1 MKQKHWFRHSSNG
14 HKKQEAKPHAFEQA
28 VLSWKAPQFA
38 HHEKSLLWFL
48 VAAAIT
54 AALVIYGLKTDGWTF
69 SVAIL
74 VFAGTYYLVHRH
86 APPIVDVKISK
97 FGIKIG
103 RHVFPYSHLK
113 SFWIVYE
120 PPFVK
125 KLYLRMDSK
134 LRPDLFISLEDAD
147 PAEVRQIL
155 GIHLHEFT
163 SRHEPFAD
171 VLVRLLKL

>member
-1 MKQKHWFRHSSNG
+1 MKQKHWFKHSSNG
-14 HKKQEAKPHAFEQA
+14 HKKQEVKSHAFEQT
-28 VLSWKAPQFA
+28 VLSWKAPQFP
-38 HHEKSLLWFL
+38 HHEKSLLWFIVAGL
-48 VAAAIT
+48 VVFF
-54 AALVIYGLKTDGWTF
+54 LVMYGLRTDGWTF

-86 APPIVDVKISK
+86 VPPTVDIKISK
-97 FGIKIG
+97 FGVKIG
-103 RHVFPYSHLK
+103 RHTFPFSHLK

-155 GIHLHEFT
+155 SQYLNEFT
-163 SRHEPFAD
+163 GRHEPFSD
-171 VLVRLLKL
+171 TLVRLLKL